1 MTVNNAGGGVGVSVA
16 PTAATV
22 TLVQGGGGPS
32 AQEKSF
38 MADMAGAGFAATDLA
53 DGSVDLVAGAV
64 FEASAQNQ
72 NQFTFTG
79 TLTSAFGTINLNIY
93 SYYQLYI
100 FDNAIDQ
107 WERRNQS
114 SGSFGG
120 TTYSLQDVLIR
131 GTCQNNVVSELDY
144 WRAEGTLLRDG
155 TPIGSRRLEDP
166 IVVGLPCTQPK
177 VVIDLG
183 NGVLIDF

>member
-1 MTVNNAGGGVGVSVA
+1 VTVNNAGGGVGVSVA

-131 GTCQNNVVSELDY
+131 GTCQNNCATAPPSGRGD
-144 WRAEGTLLRDG
+144 WK
-155 TPIGSRRLEDP
+155 TPSWWGYPAPSRRWSSTWGME
-166 IVVGLPCTQPK
+166 C
-177 VVIDLG
+177 
-183 NGVLIDF
+183 